1 MINENELIADSHGR
15 SFKTLRVSLTS
26 SCNLACLYC
35 VEGGAKNSIKKP
47 EGNEVLRLEEY
58 LNIIKKIHERVGLET
73 IRLTGGEPLLYN
85 NIAELITG
93 IKKIGILQVK
103 LTTNGTL
110 LSKMASE
117 LSDAGLDSANV
128 SLDAANPV
136 SFQNITRRK
145 SIEKV
150 IEGIDEAVKC
160 GINLK
165 INSVIMKNVNDDQ
178 VLPLLGFAK
187 DRNLVI
193 RYLELMK
200 MGHLYDKHNSFFFSQ
215 AEILKEILLYHKINS
230 LERGPGATA
239 RYWKTN
245 SGQIFGVIA
254 NESQPFCHDCNRL
267 RLDSYGNIYGC
278 LSNSIGIPIS
288 HVIEEKA
295 ELDESLRMALAQ
307 KQEVKF
313 TGSKISMKYIG
324 G

>member
-1 MINENELIADSHGR
+1 MINENELIEDSHGR

-35 VEGGAKNSIKKP
+35 VEGGTENSIKKS

-58 LNIIKKIHERVGLET
+58 LYIIKKIHERVGLQT
-73 IRLTGGEPLLYN
+73 IRLTGGEPLLYK
-85 NIAELITG
+85 NIAELISG

-110 LSKMASE
+110 LRKMAAQ
-117 LSDAGLDSANV
+117 LSDSGLDFANV
-128 SLDAANPV
+128 SLDAANTE
-136 SFQNITRRK
+136 SFQNMTRRK
-145 SIEKV
+145 NIEKV

-165 INSVIMKNVNDDQ
+165 INSVIMNNVNDDQ
-178 VLPLLGFAK
+178 VLPLLEFAR
-187 DRNLVI
+187 DRKLVI

-200 MGHLYDKHNSFFFSQ
+200 MGHLYDKHNTFFFSQ
-215 AEILKEILLYHKINS
+215 AEILKKILEVHKINS

-267 RLDSYGNIYGC
+267 RLDSYGKIYGC
-278 LSNSIGIPIS
+278 LSSSNGIQIS
-288 HVIEEKA
+288 NAAEEA
-295 ELDESLRMALAQ
+295 ELEKSLRMALAQ
-307 KQEVKF
+307 KQDVRF
-313 TGSKISMKYIG
+313 TGSELSMKYIG